1 MTEHSSTRVISYLCG
16 PTDDHYTVR
25 WPTGPSKSEVR
36 IPSRRAWTPPATVAA
51 RRATTTYRYIGTAL
65 LLHVAA
71 CRSPVETSPRGLERF
86 FRSTI
91 RSHVRN
97 VFPFPRPYRPPYGE
111 LVTHSRL
118 FRRHFPDSDRGSE
131 VSYYR
136 NGTVDHLRS
145 SNG

>member
-51 RRATTTYRYIGTAL
+51 RRATPTYRYIGTAL

-86 FRSTI
+86 FWPRALSRNQRRVPDERFGRRSDRT
-91 RSHVRN
+91 
-97 VFPFPRPYRPPYGE
+97 FETFF
-111 LVTHSRL
+111 L
-118 FRRHFPDSDRGSE
+118 FRGPIDHR
-131 VSYYR
+131 
-136 NGTVDHLRS
+136 TV
-145 SNG
+145 NW